1 MVGVESV
8 ALWAEVVGEVVVS
21 SNCAIVCGVVPF
33 VTLHAVEFDVAESD
47 VSSFAVG
54 AVRVCEQGF
63 SEVFEVTTSS
73 RMVS

>member
-8 ALWAEVVGEVVVS
+8 ALWAEVVGEVVMS

-54 AVRVCEQGF
+54 AIRIGEQSL
-63 SEVFEVTTSS
+63 SEIFEVTTSP
-73 RMVS
+73 RMMS